1 MARQHY
7 MKNDMAVHID
17 EYQSF
22 FFFNS
27 NEMTSE

>member
-22 FFFNS
+22 FFNS